1 MCVCVLCYNQSA
13 IRRFVQISQI
23 MTLIF
28 LNVALTIRDPFS
40 KARILWLIYELF
52 TKRNP
57 IFKPRLRDSFFTQ
70 LSLLHVIG
78 QKCTYIVKITMT
90 YALYFSCRFN
100 NSIQQLV
107 LSVLFCL
114 LNFPLYKNPSSGGRK
129 RFHLLHVIEQKC
141 KPF

>member
-1 MCVCVLCYNQSA
+1 
-13 IRRFVQISQI
+13 
-23 MTLIF
+23 
-28 LNVALTIRDPFS
+28 
-40 KARILWLIYELF
+40 
-52 TKRNP
+52 
-57 IFKPRLRDSFFTQ
+57 
-70 LSLLHVIG
+70 
-78 QKCTYIVKITMT
+78 MT

-141 KPF
+141 KPFYYWLESAKHSPTKAVLSRGGSSRMFNPNLMNKLMRVA

>member
-28 LNVALTIRDPFS
+28 LNVALTIRDSFS

-57 IFKPRLRDSFFTQ
+57 ISPIDSSFTH

-129 RFHLLHVIEQKC
+129 RFHLLNVIEQKC
-141 KPF
+141 KLF